1 VNQIEPQ
8 TLTVLLSNFRALSE
22 NVKMRAQLLEEE
34 PSIDSCLQGGW
45 GGGFACGR
53 GGGGEEEEEEEE
65 AGSHHA
71 PPRPFHAR
79 NRADAKDVGEA

>member
-1 VNQIEPQ
+1 MDVIC
-8 TLTVLLSNFRALSE
+8 VLDSSGNLQERNNRLS
-22 NVKMRAQLLEEE
+22 
-34 PSIDSCLQGGW
+34 
-45 GGGFACGR
+45 GR
-53 GGGGEEEEEEEE
+53 GGEEEEE

>member
-1 VNQIEPQ
+1 MDVISILDSGNLQERNNR
-8 TLTVLLSNFRALSE
+8 LS
-22 NVKMRAQLLEEE
+22 
-34 PSIDSCLQGGW
+34 
-45 GGGFACGR
+45 
-53 GGGGEEEEEEEE
+53 GGGGEEEEEEE

>member
-1 VNQIEPQ
+1 MDVISILDGGNLQERNNR
-8 TLTVLLSNFRALSE
+8 LS
-22 NVKMRAQLLEEE
+22 
-34 PSIDSCLQGGW
+34 
-45 GGGFACGR
+45 GR
-53 GGGGEEEEEEEE
+53 GGEEEEEEEEE